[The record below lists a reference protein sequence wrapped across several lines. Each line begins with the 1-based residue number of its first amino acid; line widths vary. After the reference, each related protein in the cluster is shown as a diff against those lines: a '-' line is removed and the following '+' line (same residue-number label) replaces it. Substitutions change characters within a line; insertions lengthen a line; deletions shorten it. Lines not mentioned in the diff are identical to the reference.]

1 MAVPDVVTSAAEGRS
16 PHLVCEY
23 LEETSGMVN
32 SWYHGGNP
40 SRNPE
45 LAVLVGDPAL
55 RSARLVL
62 ARGIQVVLRNGLELL
77 GLTAPDRMERE
88 ETA

>member
-1 MAVPDVVTSAAEGRS
+1 ETAA
-16 PHLVCEY
+16 
-23 LEETSGMVN
+23 MVN
-32 SWYHGGNP
+32 SWYHSGNP

-62 ARGIQVVLRNGLELL
+62 ARAIQVVLRNALELR

-88 ETA
+88 ESA